1 MSEPIQIKV
10 INNNRTSET
19 DMRQQETN
27 TSSNGSS
34 ININENNK
42 RLFVGS
48 LPKDKT
54 QQDVLQA
61 MTQLCTG
68 VMDVIM
74 YASQQ
79 DRNKNRG
86 YAFVEFDGHSSAV
99 TARDQL
105 QTNPPKLW
113 GGIEIKVDWAEPE
126 NEVDDETMSRVC
138 QSFRYT

>member
-105 QTNPPKLW
+105 QANPPKLW

-138 QSFRYT
+138 QSFSYT